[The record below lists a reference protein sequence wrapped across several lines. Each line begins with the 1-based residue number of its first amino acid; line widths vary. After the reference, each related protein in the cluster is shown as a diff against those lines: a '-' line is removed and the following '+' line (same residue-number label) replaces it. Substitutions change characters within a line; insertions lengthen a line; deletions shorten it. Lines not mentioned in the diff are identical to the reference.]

1 MLTLGSVP
9 WVFLSRRLTCDKLLW
24 VIKCFKYCLAY
35 PSTLRSASNLTA
47 TLTVSLLSD
56 GSGSLLGLFDN
67 NKNKHYSQRSNLSR
81 SVLSKPLL
89 FYENKLYFSVK
100 IFLRF
105 MIGSNPLANS
115 SKPASVDQIWKKFAI
130 SSRMTSIMQDVTRK
144 VMAPRPWGRVCI
156 SSFVLLVLEKMV
168 ENLTCF
174 AKTKWRPRGSV

>member
-1 MLTLGSVP
+1 MLTLGTVRL
-9 WVFLSRRLTCDKLLW
+9 VFLLRRLNCDKLFW

-47 TLTVSLLSD
+47 TLTVYLLSD

-81 SVLSKPLL
+81 SVLSKRLL
-89 FYENKLYFSVK
+89 FCENKYYFSVK

-115 SKPASVDQIWKKFAI
+115 SKTASVDQIWKRFVI
-130 SSRMTSIMQDVTRK
+130 SSRITSIMQDVTRK
-144 VMAPRPWGRVCI
+144 VMATEALGKG
-156 SSFVLLVLEKMV
+156 LH
-168 ENLTCF
+168 
-174 AKTKWRPRGSV
+174 

>member
-9 WVFLSRRLTCDKLLW
+9 LVFIRRLNCDKLFW

-35 PSTLRSASNLTA
+35 PLTLRSASNLTG

-67 NKNKHYSQRSNLSR
+67 NEKKTTTHKLQILSR
-81 SVLSKPLL
+81 SVLSKRLL
-89 FYENKLYFSVK
+89 FYENKYYFSVK

-105 MIGSNPLANS
+105 MIGSNPMANS
-115 SKPASVDQIWKKFAI
+115 SKPTSVDQIWKRFGI
-130 SSRMTSIMQDVTRK
+130 SSRMTSIMQNVTRK
-144 VMAPRPWGRVCI
+144 PRPWGRVCI
-156 SSFVLLVLEKMV
+156 SSSVLLVLEKMV

-174 AKTKWRPRGSV
+174 VKTKWWPRGSE